1 MGIKFHRKPIYE
13 ENYLKVKVKEFDGV
27 VKTNFLSNDIP
38 KKKMH
43 YTCIAWTTID
53 SVMKIGKK
61 NYPRIYLEESKYRIK
76 KIQMSRFISTKLD
89 SDSES
94 NSEAETKSDTELIA
108 KQ

>member
-1 MGIKFHRKPIYE
+1 MIYQ
-13 ENYLKVKVKEFDGV
+13 
-27 VKTNFLSNDIP
+27 
-38 KKKMH
+38 KKMH
-43 YTCIAWTTID
+43 YTCIAWITID

-76 KIQMSRFISTKLD
+76 KIQMSRFISTELD

-94 NSEAETKSDTELIA
+94 NSEAETKSDTELMA